1 MQNKNKENQIN
12 SIINEEIELSRYYS
26 INENSFNF
34 DIKMEAVNLNYM
46 NSQKIKNNQNLEN
59 NNYDDNGIDELEKLF
74 IHVPVPFFIEYAKN
88 MRIDPKIIK
97 CYSTK
102 KDKNLIFKRIDH
114 NFNLIIENEKD
125 ETLKDI
131 QNMLSNKSNDVIEK
145 FLMTNKKI
153 LNVLEFKTYQT
164 DVLQYNIKRNM
175 LYFNYYYI
183 VANSI
188 NGSVFKKTNN
198 QVKKIDFQEMDNN
211 LND

>member
-1 MQNKNKENQIN
+1 
-12 SIINEEIELSRYYS
+12 
-26 INENSFNF
+26 
-34 DIKMEAVNLNYM
+34 
-46 NSQKIKNNQNLEN
+46 
-59 NNYDDNGIDELEKLF
+59 
-74 IHVPVPFFIEYAKN
+74 

-153 LNVLEFKTYQT
+153 LNVLDFKTYQT